1 MAKIT
6 KGLLCFFEIAIVS
19 VDAGILG
26 TVVDQL
32 SYSCVDPFL
41 KSGGAL
47 LGAICFDKLFWSR
60 CRVRTYCSRVTSE
73 VVLSQPWAFCPSGT
87 LRFTLAWSG
96 RPCTMVS
103 TAGEYT
109 VCMLKCGRPVQ
120 ARDSN

>member
-1 MAKIT
+1 M
-6 KGLLCFFEIAIVS
+6 
-19 VDAGILG
+19 
-26 TVVDQL
+26 VDQL
-32 SYSCVDPFL
+32 SNSCVDPFM

-60 CRVRTYCSRVTSE
+60 CVRTYCSRVTSE
-73 VVLSQPWAFCPSGT
+73 VVLSLPWAFCSSGT

-103 TAGEYT
+103 GEFFLLQVNVHT